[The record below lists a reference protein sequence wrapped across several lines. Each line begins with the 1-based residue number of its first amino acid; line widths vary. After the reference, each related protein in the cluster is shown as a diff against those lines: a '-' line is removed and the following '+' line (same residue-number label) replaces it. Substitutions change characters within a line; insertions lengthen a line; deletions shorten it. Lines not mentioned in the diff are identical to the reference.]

1 MRLLDRHIG
10 KTVFLSVLTVAVIVV
25 GLDLLF
31 AYISEL
37 EDLEGGYG
45 AVEALT
51 YILLTTPRRLY
62 ELLPMAAL
70 VGCLIGLGTLASN
83 SELTVMRASGVS
95 IARIVGAVLKPLLAL
110 MVAGVLLGEYAAPYS
125 ENLAESRRALAIGSG
140 EAVKSKGLWHR
151 EGDDFIHIN
160 AVQPNGVLHGITR
173 YRFDDQR
180 ELIETSFA
188 HRASVQGEDWLL
200 EDVATTLFEPDGTSR
215 VEQHAQQRW
224 DVGLSPRLLRVVL
237 LDPDVLPL
245 TGIWHYQNYLAE
257 QGLNNSQYW
266 LAFWKKLLQP
276 LTTAALVFVA
286 ISFIFGPLRSVTL
299 GQRVFTGVLVGFSFR
314 ILQDLL
320 GPSSLVFGFSPL
332 IAVLLPILILLVM
345 GGLLMRRAG

>member
-10 KTVFLSVLTVAVIVV
+10 STVFFSVVSVALIIL

-31 AYISEL
+31 AYIGEL

-45 AVEALT
+45 AFEALA
-51 YILLTTPRRLY
+51 YIVLTAPRRLY
-62 ELLPMAAL
+62 EMLPMAAL
-70 VGCLIGLGTLASN
+70 VGCLIGLGSLASN

-95 IARIVGAVLKPLLAL
+95 IPRIMGAVLKPLLVL
-110 MVAGVLLGEYAAPYS
+110 MLGGVLLGEYAAPYT

-160 AVQPNGVLHGITR
+160 AVQPNGTLHGVTR
-173 YRFDDQR
+173 YRFDADR
-180 ELIETSFA
+180 RLLEASFA
-188 HRASVQGEDWLL
+188 QRASVQDDSWLL
-200 EDVATTLFEPDGTSR
+200 EDVAATLFAADGTSR
-215 VEQHAQQRW
+215 VEQHAQQHW
-224 DVGLSPRLLRVVL
+224 EMELTPRLLRVVL
-237 LDPDVLPL
+237 LDPEVLPL

-257 QGLNNSQYW
+257 QGLNNNPYM

-276 LTTAALVFVA
+276 VTTAALVFVA

-314 ILQDLL
+314 IVQDLL

-332 IAVLLPILILLVM
+332 IAVLVPILILLLM
-345 GGLLMRRAG
+345 GSWLIRRAG

>member
-25 GLDLLF
+25 GLDLLY

-95 IARIVGAVLKPLLAL
+95 IARIMGAVLKPLLAL

>member
-95 IARIVGAVLKPLLAL
+95 IARIMGAVLKPLLAL

-237 LDPDVLPL
+237 LDPDVLTL

>member
-10 KTVFLSVLTVAVIVV
+10 TTVLFSVLAVAGIIV

-31 AYISEL
+31 AYIGEL
-37 EDLEGGYG
+37 EDLEGDYG
-45 AVEALT
+45 AFAAFT
-51 YILLTTPRRLY
+51 YTLLTLPRRLY
-62 ELLPMAAL
+62 ELLPMATL

-83 SELTVMRASGVS
+83 SELTIMRASGVS
-95 IARIVGAVLKPLLAL
+95 IPRIMGAVLKPLLVL
-110 MVAGVLLGEYAAPYS
+110 MLGGVLLGEYAAPYS

-160 AVQPNGVLHGITR
+160 AVQPNGTLHGITR
-173 YRFDDQR
+173 YRFDDER
-180 ELIETSFA
+180 HLLETSFA
-188 HRASVQGEDWLL
+188 QRGSVMDEGWLL
-200 EDVATTLFEPDGTSR
+200 EEVSATLFGPDGTSR
-215 VEQHAQQRW
+215 VEQHAQQQW
-224 DVGLSPRLLRVVL
+224 EIGLSPSLLRVVL
-237 LDPDVLPL
+237 LDPDALPL
-245 TGIWHYQNYLAE
+245 TGIWRYQNYLAD
-257 QGLNNSQYW
+257 QGLNNSPYW

-276 LTTAALVFVA
+276 ATPAALVFVA

-332 IAVLLPILILLVM
+332 IAVVLPILILIAM
-345 GGLLMRRAG
+345 GSWLIRRAG

>member
-10 KTVFLSVLTVAVIVV
+10 STVLFSVLSVAAIIV

-31 AYISEL
+31 AYIGEL

-45 AVEALT
+45 ALEALV
-51 YILLTTPRRLY
+51 YVLLTFPRRLY

-95 IARIVGAVLKPLLAL
+95 ISRIMGSVLKPLLVL
-110 MVAGVLLGEYAAPYS
+110 MLAGVLLGEYAAPWS
-125 ENLAESRRALAIGSG
+125 ENLAESRRAMALGSG

-160 AVQPNGVLHGITR
+160 AVQPNGTLHGITR
-173 YRFDDQR
+173 YRFDDER
-180 ELIETSFA
+180 RLLETSFA
-188 HRASVQGEDWLL
+188 QRATVEEEHWLL
-200 EDVATTLFEPDGTSR
+200 EDVAATLFQQDGTSR
-215 VEQHAQQRW
+215 IEQHAQQRW
-224 DVGLSPRLLRVVL
+224 DVGLSPSLLRLVL
-237 LDPDVLPL
+237 LDPEVLPL
-245 TGIWHYQNYLAE
+245 TGIWHYQGYLAE

-276 LTTAALVFVA
+276 VTTAALVFVA

-299 GQRVFTGVLVGFSFR
+299 GQRVFTGVLVGFTFR
-314 ILQDLL
+314 IVQDLL

-332 IAVLLPILILLVM
+332 IAVVLPILILIGM
-345 GGLLMRRAG
+345 GLWLIRRAG

>member
-10 KTVFLSVLTVAVIVV
+10 TTVLLSVLAVAGIIV

-31 AYISEL
+31 AYIGEL
-37 EDLEGGYG
+37 EDLEGDYG
-45 AVEALT
+45 AFAAFT
-51 YILLTTPRRLY
+51 YILLTVPRRLY

-83 SELTVMRASGVS
+83 SELTIMRASGVS
-95 IARIVGAVLKPLLAL
+95 IPRIMGAVLKPLLVL
-110 MVAGVLLGEYAAPYS
+110 MLGGVLLGEYAAPYS

-151 EGDDFIHIN
+151 EGDDFIHVN
-160 AVQPNGVLHGITR
+160 AVQPNGTLHGITR
-173 YRFDDQR
+173 YRFDDER
-180 ELIETSFA
+180 HLLETSFA
-188 HRASVQGEDWLL
+188 QRARVMEEGWLL
-200 EDVATTLFEPDGTSR
+200 EEVSATLFEPDGTSR
-215 VEQHAQQRW
+215 VEQHAQQQW
-224 DVGLSPRLLRVVL
+224 EIGLSPSLLRVVL
-237 LDPDVLPL
+237 LDPDALPL
-245 TGIWHYQNYLAE
+245 TGIWQYQHYLAE
-257 QGLNNSQYW
+257 QGLNNSPYM

-276 LTTAALVFVA
+276 VTTAALVFVA

-332 IAVLLPILILLVM
+332 IAVVLPILILLAM
-345 GGLLMRRAG
+345 GMWLIRRAG